1 MKGYDKEFY
10 MGVVLINKEF
20 FCEEDNKFYVL
31 EKEYFEKIFFLYV
44 VGLGYVFSGNLLVK
58 FFNVIKVVWLFV
70 NEDVCFGVLM

>member
-31 EKEYFEKIFFLYV
+31 EKEYFVKIFFLYV